1 MRVGI
6 NRAGG
11 LWAYDLGQQT
21 RLRSEP
27 GTEGRKTCPFRPD
40 TPHRLF
46 WWAGWLGQS
55 PTPLLERVAAGEF
68 DA

>member
-6 NRAGG
+6 NQSGA
-11 LWAYDLGQQT
+11 LWAYDLGSQT
-21 RLRSEP
+21 RQCSEP
-27 GTEGRKTCPFRPD
+27 GTEGRKACVFRND

-55 PTPLLERVAAGEF
+55 PTPLLERLAAGDFE
-68 DA
+68 